1 MGATHPTE
9 YPTQKKNHTPHSTW
23 TGAEKVHAT
32 EKLAMFCGGNG
43 STGHKQ
49 RRFQTSLTSHTTEF
63 RTATLARCS
72 EQQLA
77 SNVTTGHVP
86 CVSAALTPCTT
97 SYGLPAAGSRRPATI
112 SILICERTCSLR
124 AQSRM
129 YALFSFSLSRGQK
142 TLMVDLVTSDY
153 GLQSSGD
160 LGHQINLM
168 DQSLHHLVT
177 VTLRTTPRSSKNGF
191 RSYFSN

>member
-49 RRFQTSLTSHTTEF
+49 RRFQTSLTSHTTKF
-63 RTATLARCS
+63 GTATLARCS

-86 CVSAALTPCTT
+86 VSAQHWRRALPHMD
-97 SYGLPAAGSRRPATI
+97 YRQPAAGGRLRSRFWYVNVRVPCVP
-112 SILICERTCSLR
+112 SRVCMLCSVFLCLEGKRLLWLIWWQVITGSNPP
-124 AQSRM
+124 
-129 YALFSFSLSRGQK
+129 
-142 TLMVDLVTSDY
+142 VILVTKST
-153 GLQSSGD
+153 LW
-160 LGHQINLM
+160 IN
-168 DQSLHHLVT
+168 HCT
-177 VTLRTTPRSSKNGF
+177 TL
-191 RSYFSN
+191 